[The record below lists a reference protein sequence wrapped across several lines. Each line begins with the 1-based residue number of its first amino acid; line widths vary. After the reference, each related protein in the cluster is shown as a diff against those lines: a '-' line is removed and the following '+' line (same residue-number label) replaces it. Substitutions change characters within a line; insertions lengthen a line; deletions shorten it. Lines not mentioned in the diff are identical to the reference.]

1 MEREHWGG
9 RLSFVL
15 AAAGSAVGLG
25 NIWKFPYI
33 TGVHGGAA
41 FILVYLFCIALVGMP
56 IMIAEL
62 VVGRST
68 QKSPIAAFR
77 DLAPKK
83 AWWLVGAMGVI
94 AGYVILSFYSVV
106 AGWTLEYLSR
116 AVQGSFHGLANEK
129 AVMEL
134 RVDYARDEA
143 KKKLEAQITELRKQ
157 LGEKAK
163 VTEEQGWLELGGAEQ
178 VRRQIADK
186 VEFEDLRAYAIAKGF
201 TDYVDFK
208 EPPSGVLDRISQKRK
223 PLMWHLIFM
232 AFTMFVVTA
241 GVGAGIEKASKVL
254 MPLLIA
260 IILAIAAYGLT
271 LEGSWAGVEFL
282 IQPDFSKLHAKAIL
296 EALGHAFFTLSLG
309 MGAIL
314 TYGSYLGKE
323 INLYKAGL
331 MVVIADTLIALIA
344 GLAIYP
350 AVFAFNLDANAGP
363 GLIFVTLPVLFSRM
377 DGGYVVGGFF
387 FFALFVAALTSAIS
401 LLEVCVAHFVD
412 ELEWPRAKATLIA
425 GGFIFAMGVPSAIGL
440 EVPLFNDSFFN
451 LMDKL
456 SGQILLPLG
465 GLCTALFVGWGWKKD
480 DLFAALESGDDG
492 LTASIGGPW
501 LLLCKFV
508 APALVAL
515 VILNSFGL
523 LPLH

>member
-1 MEREHWGG
+1 MKREHWGG
-9 RLSFVL
+9 RLAFVL

-56 IMIAEL
+56 IMVAEL
-62 VVGRST
+62 VVGRAT

-83 AWWLVGAMGVI
+83 AWWLVGAMGVL

-116 AVQGSFHGLANEK
+116 AVQGSFHGLANKE

-143 KKKLEAQITELRKQ
+143 KKKLEAQIAELRKQ
-157 LGEKAK
+157 LGEQAE
-163 VTEEQGWLELGGAEQ
+163 VTEEQGWLELGGADQ
-178 VRRQIADK
+178 VRRQIAEK

-201 TDYVDFK
+201 TDYVGFK
-208 EPPSGVLDRISQKRK
+208 REPKGIFERMTMKAK
-223 PLMWHLIFM
+223 PLVWHLIFM
-232 AFTMFVVTA
+232 IFTMFVVSA
-241 GVGAGIEKASKVL
+241 GVGGGIEKASKVL
-254 MPLLIA
+254 MPILIV

-271 LEGSWAGVEFL
+271 LPGSWAGVEFL
-282 IQPDFSKLHAKAIL
+282 ISPDFSKLHAEAIL

-344 GLAIYP
+344 GMAIYP
-350 AVFAFNLDANAGP
+350 AVFAFGLDAGAGP

-377 DGGYVVGGFF
+377 DGGYVIGGFF

-401 LLEVCVAHFVD
+401 LLEVCVAHLID
-412 ELEWPRAKATLIA
+412 ERGWPRVRATLTA
-425 GGFIFAMGVPSAIGL
+425 GTVILLLGIPSAIGL
-440 EVPLFNDSFFN
+440 EVGFVGKSFFDC
-451 LMDKL
+451 MDFL
-456 SGQILLPLG
+456 ATNILLPLG
-465 GLCTALFVGWGWKKD
+465 GMFTALFVGWAWNKE
-480 DLFAALESGDDG
+480 DLFAALESGDEG
-492 LTASIGGPW
+492 LTASLGGPW
-501 LLLCKFV
+501 HTLSRYV
-508 APALVAL
+508 APTLVML
-515 VILNSFGL
+515 VVLNSFGL